1 MMPYRAA
8 RFGQVAALVIAAVF
22 GALPAR
28 AQQPKP
34 EDRFAQAF
42 FAPELVMQHARA
54 IGLTDEQRETITA
67 AVQETQ
73 SRAVALQFRM
83 LEQLQAVMEMIEQPR
98 INEAQSLAV
107 LNRVLDAEQEVK
119 IAHSTLLIRIKN
131 VLTQE
136 QQARLRELRDRR
148 EEPLS

>member
-1 MMPYRAA
+1 
-8 RFGQVAALVIAAVF
+8 
-22 GALPAR
+22 
-28 AQQPKP
+28 
-34 EDRFAQAF
+34 
-42 FAPELVMQHARA
+42 
-54 IGLTDEQRETITA
+54 
-67 AVQETQ
+67 
-73 SRAVALQFRM
+73 M

-98 INEAQSLAV
+98 INEAQSLAA